1 MVAASIAVII
11 INDRKKVKFYN
22 RYQVM
27 ISKWNNNKSLLMPLP
42 GGLKPGFLVGKF
54 NFFYNFGG
62 DNAEAQPE
70 KNNRGI
76 FLLMCYFCFIQ
87 F

>member
-1 MVAASIAVII
+1 
-11 INDRKKVKFYN
+11 
-22 RYQVM
+22 
-27 ISKWNNNKSLLMPLP
+27 MPLP

-76 FLLMCYFCFIQ
+76 FLLMCYFCFIE